1 MIGCAVAANEKN
13 TNHAPE
19 GRVPAARLV
28 RFIAE
33 AFLAVG
39 LPVKDAAQCAQLMTR
54 ADLLGADGHGV
65 FRLPQY
71 IRRIKGGAVNVKP
84 GVRVV
89 REAPGMALV
98 DGDNGMGHV
107 VMSFAARTAIDKAKT
122 AGVAWVGVQRS
133 NHAGPAS
140 LYAAMPI
147 EHDMLG
153 LYLAVGNANHMAPWG
168 GVDLLLST
176 NPIAVAVPASEGAI
190 VLDMATSVA
199 AYGKVKTAAQQG
211 LTMPEGWMIDHQ
223 GKPLTDPKRAAEGLL
238 VPIGGYKGYG
248 LALVI
253 GLLAG
258 SLNGAAMGS
267 ETVDFN
273 ADDITPTN
281 TGHAIVAISIPAFSE
296 IDDFRRRVDK
306 LVREIRRSKRMPGVD
321 RVWLPGEQSRAK
333 LEERSRL
340 GIPLPAALRANLD
353 KLAKELKIAP
363 LEP

>member
-1 MIGCAVAANEKN
+1 VAQN
-13 TNHAPE
+13 TTASSKTPSSE
-19 GRVPAARLV
+19 GRVHAARIV
-28 RFIAE
+28 RFVSE

-39 LPVKDAAQCAQLMTR
+39 LPAKDAGTCAQLMAR
-54 ADLLGADGHGV
+54 ADLQGADGHGI

-84 GVRVV
+84 QVRLA
-89 REAPGMALV
+89 REAAGMALV

-107 VMSFAARTAIDKAKT
+107 VMSFAAKTAIDKAKT
-122 AGVAWVGVQRS
+122 SGVAWVGVNRS

-140 LYAAMPI
+140 LYASMPL
-147 EHDMLG
+147 EHDMIG

-176 NPIAVAVPASEGAI
+176 NPIAVAVPGTEGPI

-199 AYGKVKTAAQQG
+199 AYGKVKTAAQRG
-211 LTMPEGWMIDHQ
+211 ETMPEGWMIDHQ
-223 GKPLTDPKRAAEGLL
+223 GKPLTDPKRSGEGLL
-238 VPIGGYKGYG
+238 MPIGGYKGYG

-258 SLNGAAMGS
+258 SLNAAAMGS
-267 ETVDFN
+267 ETIDFN
-273 ADDITPTN
+273 ADDTTPTN
-281 TGHAIVAISIPAFSE
+281 TGHAIVALSIAAFGE
-296 IDDFRRRVDK
+296 LDDFKRRVDK

-340 GIPLPAALRANLD
+340 GIPIPDALRASLD
-353 KLAKELKIAP
+353 KLAADLKIKA
-363 LEP
+363 LE